1 MRTSR
6 YKKGFTLFEIL
17 VVVVIAGILM
27 GASLPRLRASW
38 ETWKVKS
45 FSGDLAQVFLFWH
58 QRAVIDTKTFELK
71 IEPNRYSINEQ
82 GKSETLKSFLIP
94 PEITI
99 QPDKDEVVFFPDGSI
114 SPVSI
119 KLFFG
124 RGPKTILTTKGVWGG
139 VKIETS

>member
-6 YKKGFTLFEIL
+6 NKKGFTLFEIL

-45 FSGDLAQVFLFWH
+45 FSGDLAQVFMFWH
-58 QRAVIDTKTFELK
+58 QRAVIDAKTFVLK
-71 IEPNRYSINEQ
+71 IEPNRCNINEQ
-82 GKSETLKSFLIP
+82 GKPEILKSFLVP
-94 PEITI
+94 SEITI

-119 KLFFG
+119 KLLLG
-124 RGPKTILTTKGVWGG
+124 SGPKTILTTRGVWGG
-139 VKIETS
+139 IKIETS